1 MHQRCVVST
10 RLQHVLGKLAKVTV
24 ILHANLHSSFCSLA
38 CFDSSAADLI
48 ISIDEWPRVPRQH
61 MAVKKLTQHAPSW
74 LQHCRHVVTAHMYW
88 LDLLQD
94 QQLCCLAYRTNNCA
108 ALPT

>member
-61 MAVKKLTQHAPSW
+61 MAVKKLTHLTCSKLAPA
-74 LQHCRHVVTAHMYW
+74 LQTCCHCSHV
-88 LDLLQD
+88 LG
-94 QQLCCLAYRTNNCA
+94 
-108 ALPT
+108 